1 MKKNGLCRIADVAL
15 LLLSAVLCVGVKLVF
30 HACGAMEDGSYM
42 HCHSAENAVFAA
54 AIALVVLALLLCLLR
69 ARIARAVIAFVTTVL
84 ALVTA
89 FIPQNIVHLCMMPDM
104 RCRSIMR
111 PAVLVCSL
119 LIAAA
124 ALLSALLSLRA
135 KEDAAA

>member
-1 MKKNGLCRIADVAL
+1 MKKKGLCRIVDIAL
-15 LLLSAVLCVGVKLVF
+15 LLLSAALCIGVKLVF

-42 HCHSAENAVFAA
+42 HCHTAENAVFAA
-54 AIALVVLALLLCLLR
+54 AIVLTVLALILCLLR
-69 ARIARAVIAFVTTVL
+69 ARKVRACIAFVAAVL

-89 FIPQNIVHLCMMPDM
+89 FIPQTVVHLCMMPDM

-119 LIAAA
+119 LIAAV

-135 KEDAAA
+135 KEKA

>member
-1 MKKNGLCRIADVAL
+1 MKKKGLCRIVDIAL
-15 LLLSAVLCVGVKLVF
+15 LLLSAALCIGVKLVF
-30 HACGAMEDGSYM
+30 HACGAMEDGGYM
-42 HCHSAENAVFAA
+42 HCHTAENAVFAA
-54 AIALVVLALLLCLLR
+54 AIVLTVLALILCLLR
-69 ARIARAVIAFVTTVL
+69 ARKVRACIAFVAAVL

-89 FIPQNIVHLCMMPDM
+89 FIPQTVVHLCMMPDM

-135 KEDAAA
+135 KEEA